1 MLRIAINPP
10 ETLLGQMQEG
20 DRGLL
25 RAVRRVLPDDGL
37 TELVLIIDQ
46 FEELFTLVTD
56 EAVREQFLNSLV
68 TAVLDDR
75 SPLRVIVTLR
85 ADFYDRPLQYV
96 DFGDLL
102 RQRTV
107 SVLPLT
113 PDELEQAIV
122 QPAAQV
128 GVRLE
133 AGLAAAIIRDVGD
146 QPGTLPLLQY
156 ALTELFEQR
165 QGNMM
170 TRAAYDTMGGVTGA
184 LARRADEIYAGLS
197 ADGQAATRQL
207 FLRLITLGEGVEDTR
222 RRVRLSE
229 LEALSPQ
236 SSLLTPQP
244 LDSFGRYRLLTF
256 DRDPITREPTVE
268 VAHEALLREWGRLRG
283 WLGES
288 RDDIRRQRV
297 LADAAAQWQIAAQD
311 ASYLLRGNRLTEF
324 VTWAETTTL
333 ALTTPEQT
341 FLHTSLADRQ
351 QRQADERV
359 RQERELTTAR
369 QLAETERRRAE
380 EQAQAAQGLRRRAYY
395 LAVVLLLT
403 LIVAAYASW
412 VSGQNVILAEEKAT
426 SLAQSEQL
434 RLAAEANSALVG
446 NNTGDLAALLALR
459 SLQDG
464 YSAQADEALLG
475 ALARGLG
482 Q

>member
-1 MLRIAINPP
+1 MPSLLAALQSVLSAAAAPLTLAADTLIDLPAPEWAEVTNPYQGLRAFSEAEADHFRGRATLIQELFAQLSDGSELARFLAIVGPSGSGKSSVAKAGLVPALRRGGLPGSENWFIVDITPGAHPWEEVEAALLRISINPP

-170 TRAAYDTMGGVTGA
+170 TRAAYDTLGG
-184 LARRADEIYAGLS
+184 
-197 ADGQAATRQL
+197 
-207 FLRLITLGEGVEDTR
+207 
-222 RRVRLSE
+222 
-229 LEALSPQ
+229 
-236 SSLLTPQP
+236 
-244 LDSFGRYRLLTF
+244 
-256 DRDPITREPTVE
+256 
-268 VAHEALLREWGRLRG
+268 
-283 WLGES
+283 
-288 RDDIRRQRV
+288 
-297 LADAAAQWQIAAQD
+297 
-311 ASYLLRGNRLTEF
+311 
-324 VTWAETTTL
+324 
-333 ALTTPEQT
+333 
-341 FLHTSLADRQ
+341 
-351 QRQADERV
+351 
-359 RQERELTTAR
+359 
-369 QLAETERRRAE
+369 
-380 EQAQAAQGLRRRAYY
+380 
-395 LAVVLLLT
+395 
-403 LIVAAYASW
+403 
-412 VSGQNVILAEEKAT
+412 
-426 SLAQSEQL
+426 
-434 RLAAEANSALVG
+434 LVG
-446 NNTGDLAALLALR
+446 
-459 SLQDG
+459 
-464 YSAQADEALLG
+464 
-475 ALARGLG
+475 
-482 Q
+482 